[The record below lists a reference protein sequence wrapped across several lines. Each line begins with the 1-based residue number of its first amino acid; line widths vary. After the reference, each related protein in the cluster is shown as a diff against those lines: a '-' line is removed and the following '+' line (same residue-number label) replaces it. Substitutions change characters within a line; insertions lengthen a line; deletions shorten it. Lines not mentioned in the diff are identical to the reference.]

1 MSESASLYTSLMRL
15 SDPNLMMSDIGLTLA
30 KIGLSKSNVKL
41 VIMSNHGQTGLMITT
56 KSSLDEKEHIQSYI
70 LHPRESNQ

>member
-1 MSESASLYTSLMRL
+1 
-15 SDPNLMMSDIGLTLA
+15 MMSDIGLTLA

>member
-1 MSESASLYTSLMRL
+1 MRL
-15 SDPNLMMSDIGLTLA
+15 SDPILMMSDIGLTLA

-56 KSSLDEKEHIQSYI
+56 QSSLDEKEHIQSSI